1 MAVANGHK
9 NVYWMRDGINGWK
22 NAGYATFGK
31 LDLLND
37 LVNVNK
43 TDFSALLIT
52 EKNAKRLKNCTFV
65 DFREKSKYEQNHI
78 KGANHVDY
86 SNMFSKPMMEELNKS
101 DNLVIVHDVQAVSG
115 VIAVTLKLM
124 DYPNVYILK

>member
-1 MAVANGHK
+1 MAVANGYK

-22 NAGYATFGK
+22 NAGYATVGK

-37 LVNVNK
+37 LIDVNK
-43 TDFSALLIT
+43 NDFSALLIT
-52 EKNAKRLKNCTFV
+52 EKDARMLKSCCFV

-101 DNLVIVHDVQAVSG
+101 NSLVIIHDVQAVAG

-124 DYPNVYILK
+124 DYPNVYILE

>member
-1 MAVANGHK
+1 
-9 NVYWMRDGINGWK
+9 MRDGINGWK
-22 NAGYATFGK
+22 NAGYATIGK

-37 LVNVNK
+37 LIDVNK
-43 TDFSALLIT
+43 IDFSALLIT
-52 EKNAKRLKNCTFV
+52 EKDAKSLKNCCIV
-65 DFREKSKYEQNHI
+65 DFREKSKYDQNHI

-101 DNLVIVHDVQAVSG
+101 NSLVIVHDVEAVAG

-124 DYPNVYILK
+124 DYPNVYILEE

>member
-1 MAVANGHK
+1 MAVANGYK
-9 NVYWMRDGINGWK
+9 NVYWMRDGIKGWK
-22 NAGYATFGK
+22 NTGYATVGK

-37 LVNVNK
+37 LIDVNK
-43 TDFSALLIT
+43 IDFSDLLIT
-52 EKNAKRLKNCTFV
+52 EKDARRLKNCCFV

-101 DNLVIVHDVQAVSG
+101 DSLIIVHDVQAVAG

>member
-1 MAVANGHK
+1 
-9 NVYWMRDGINGWK
+9 MRDGIKGWK
-22 NAGYATFGK
+22 KTGYATVGK
-31 LDLLND
+31 LDLLNYLID
-37 LVNVNK
+37 VNK

-52 EKNAKRLKNCTFV
+52 EKDARRLKNCCFV

-101 DNLVIVHDVQAVSG
+101 DSLIIVHDVQAVSG
-115 VIAVTLKLM
+115 VIALTLKLM
-124 DYPNVYILK
+124 DYPNVYILE